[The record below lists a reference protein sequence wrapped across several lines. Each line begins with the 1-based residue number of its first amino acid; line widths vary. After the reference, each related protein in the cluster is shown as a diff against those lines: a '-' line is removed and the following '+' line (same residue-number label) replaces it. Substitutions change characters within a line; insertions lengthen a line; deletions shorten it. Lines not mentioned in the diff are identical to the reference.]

1 VVLSESQCKDTTFR
15 IRHSRFL
22 TFTHGFSL
30 IFTSFSEDKPGRMIF
45 FLWLAQ
51 IVEDVGYLYR
61 AEFLRP
67 FGVAALHQ
75 SIVERLAA
83 VDPSSEMGT
92 CHFGCGIREILK
104 S

>member
-1 VVLSESQCKDTTFR
+1 MQRYNIQNPPF
-15 IRHSRFL
+15 

-51 IVEDVGYLYR
+51 IVEDMGYLYR
-61 AEFLRP
+61 TEFLRP

-92 CHFGCGIREILK
+92 CHFGSGIREILK

>member
-1 VVLSESQCKDTTFR
+1 
-15 IRHSRFL
+15 
-22 TFTHGFSL
+22 
-30 IFTSFSEDKPGRMIF
+30 MNF

-51 IVEDVGYLYR
+51 IVDDVSYLYR
-61 AEFLRP
+61 TEFLRP

-75 SIVERLAA
+75 NIVERLAA

-92 CHFGCGIREILK
+92 CHFGSGVREILK

>member
-1 VVLSESQCKDTTFR
+1 
-15 IRHSRFL
+15 
-22 TFTHGFSL
+22 
-30 IFTSFSEDKPGRMIF
+30 MNF

-51 IVEDVGYLYR
+51 IVEDVSYLYR

-75 SIVERLAA
+75 NIVERLAA

-92 CHFGCGIREILK
+92 CHFGSGIREILK

>member
-1 VVLSESQCKDTTFR
+1 MAGVKALRKIQIGRESTAGTAVPATEIWRGEGAGEDQRTVVF
-15 IRHSRFL
+15 
-22 TFTHGFSL
+22 
-30 IFTSFSEDKPGRMIF
+30 P
-45 FLWLAQ
+45 
-51 IVEDVGYLYR
+51 VEDVGYLYR
-61 AEFLRP
+61 TEFLRP

-92 CHFGCGIREILK
+92 CHFGSGIREILK

>member
-1 VVLSESQCKDTTFR
+1 
-15 IRHSRFL
+15 
-22 TFTHGFSL
+22 
-30 IFTSFSEDKPGRMIF
+30 MIF

-51 IVEDVGYLYR
+51 IVEDVGNLDW

-75 SIVERLAA
+75 NIVERLAA

-92 CHFGCGIREILK
+92 CHFGSGIREILK